1 MKEYILKAD
10 NRRPL
15 KFSGELLGQSD
26 AQTDEEIT
34 SSLEQRVKEA
44 QVGLASNNPPSA
56 DFLKLWLYKTEGGK
70 IVLHT
75 KRFGYSALPEYT
87 GFNGVQALLEV
98 FEDLDGYIQSAQK
111 KNGTFGY
118 VTTSLMANVVSNHP
132 ELEEFW
138 VETID

>member
-26 AQTDEEIT
+26 AHSEAKLKAEVLWAANDHKSGYAENWTHTRLYLYRTEGEKYILHTQRFCFLEDDSKWKLEAVSGQIDIHE
-34 SSLEQRVKEA
+34 SLEAYVESAKKKNDSYGILT
-44 QVGLASNNPPSA
+44 VGLLN
-56 DFLKLWLYKTEGGK
+56 
-70 IVLHT
+70 
-75 KRFGYSALPEYT
+75 
-87 GFNGVQALLEV
+87 
-98 FEDLDGYIQSAQK
+98 
-111 KNGTFGY
+111 
-118 VTTSLMANVVSNHP
+118 NVVSNHP